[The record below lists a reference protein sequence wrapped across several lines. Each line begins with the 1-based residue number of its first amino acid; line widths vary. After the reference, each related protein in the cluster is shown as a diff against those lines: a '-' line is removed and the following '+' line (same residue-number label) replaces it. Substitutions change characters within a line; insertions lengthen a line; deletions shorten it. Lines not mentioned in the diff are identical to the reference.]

1 MFVMNFVVSDMLQ
14 YGETYESR
22 HLTSKRKLTWIMDLR
37 IAFAFSL
44 FSARLAA
51 SVVSTTNA
59 RGTSPPRVSL
69 KGQYRNGQ
77 NKVHAL

>member
-1 MFVMNFVVSDMLQ
+1 MFVMNFVVSDVLQ
-14 YGETYESR
+14 YGETDESR
-22 HLTSKRKLTWIMDLR
+22 QFTTKWKLTWIMDLR

-69 KGQYRNGQ
+69 TGQYLDGENQ
-77 NKVHAL
+77 VYAL